1 MTEVY
6 YKNNSQ
12 RIQMNSTQ
20 LFLGVIFSSIGLG
33 YFLYGKKQKMTVP
46 FVAGL
51 VLMVFPYFIESNVLL
66 SSIGILLSIT
76 PYFFRF

>member
-1 MTEVY
+1 
-6 YKNNSQ
+6 
-12 RIQMNSTQ
+12 MNSTQ
-20 LFLGVIFSSIGLG
+20 LFLSVIFSSIGLG

-66 SSIGILLSIT
+66 SSIGILLSVI
-76 PYFFRF
+76 PYCLRF